1 MLGSDSGSSEL
12 SDASSLSS
20 DNSSGSE
27 ADVSKDKPQSTA
39 LRNKQQHPTFNHPS
53 LNHPSLNPSH
63 LHLTSTHRI
72 KQHGAHASL
81 SLSASGSDDGSD
93 SEESSGTDEDI
104 AHNRKNARAS
114 NSNAPISL
122 SASQPVY
129 SQEVMDRS
137 MMLLPSNAKYNVH
150 SQTPTSS
157 RGRGRGRGRTLLSGH
172 GSHKY
177 DTTSTTVIDFEGF
190 STALEE
196 SRETQELIS
205 SKAAVP
211 TSIPDVSSTTDA
223 VRKKKGTDQSKM
235 KDSKSTSG
243 ANGKQKSGS
252 RKVGRPKS
260 VSKDVYCI
268 CRGPYDGVEF
278 MIACDRCEE
287 WFHGRCIG
295 MKPQEAKKSSHYYC
309 DTCQKIRRMFG
320 VVTASEESSKPPKS
334 KGKIKKSSEKHSEK
348 HHAGVSS
355 SEDKPLSLK
364 IKVES
369 SSKNAQSY
377 SASPVSS
384 FANSTSAQTAADPTQ
399 FLHRAQVPPHISSK
413 PASSPNRDHIQSAT
427 APKRI
432 PDASEDKEDYYATRY
447 DTTSITSVNTATVQP
462 SYNNSRSLDRVS
474 QDDDEEDIC
483 PICDFECTCNTA
495 NNEVSMKMTSP
506 VAKPVSNADD
516 VHALTAIKVPF
527 QPNLGLR
534 SASAA
539 HDPETVDA
547 EHHRSFLNAEK
558 RPVIKAESSS
568 ATLDETFHTSAKN
581 PMSTPTSQQR
591 LSVIRRGGKSIGK
604 YPMKE
609 GRSQY
614 SAYSRGKS
622 IKSGKANIFMYKDPR
637 IDPESDISNEFS
649 DDDDDQDELDSDQG
663 GFSHSLDDVTL
674 TQPRARY
681 ESDVESDGAGD
692 MNDSLSMSSSSS
704 LSDIEAR
711 PIGDLNSRPR
721 GSGKIVIG
729 KKWSR
734 PHVSNSTGLSFEESN
749 STAER
754 SQVVKKRGPG
764 RPKKIRDP
772 LIVSR
777 EDEMT
782 LYTPAAAAR
791 KLAATYPQKGES
803 SKPVRVT
810 VKPKAIAELPFIAY
824 DPEVAEDVMALNALG
839 SESEIRDGTT
849 KATTATPQVGGSR
862 SEAFRED
869 DIFGDGDLSDELSG
883 DLSDILSEDFDDFS
897 GESVDFSSS
906 DEEDETGSSSPRE
919 FNYSEMEEQDESL
932 VDSDSSLNS
941 IPSDSSDSSDLETE
955 SASDED
961 EEIIVYDHEG
971 SEESIDEEELLILE
985 EQERLI
991 LAKAHGLLDVFSEE
1005 DSDPDRNPFESSEDD
1020 DDEEEDERVFDGDD
1034 DDVYSDEYYEDD
1046 YPDDEYEEM
1055 DEQAILA
1062 QLKGVQS
1069 DIQAL
1074 MMIPPE
1080 QQEQLLLLQHY
1091 EEAHRQQQLQDQLQL
1106 QGQEQLP
1113 QDQFQNS
1120 QSQETQSQELDPQ
1133 QGAQMV
1139 NLLGTSGFLPQ
1150 FDINVPDLDA
1160 VSQQLAASL
1169 ADSIAKSMAGAKQA
1183 LEGSLFQEA
1192 AMDGDISAQPIDPI
1206 STESSIGAPLNV
1218 SPRSASSLSP
1228 GPSEGPWNAPLP
1240 SSPNS
1245 LDSNSASIP
1254 TPANTPTPPG
1264 TITGVSPS
1272 IPVSSETR
1280 SQQQSPIIP
1289 RTLVSGGP
1297 SSGLSQKQ
1305 LVSQGKIQSLSHS
1318 PTYKPLTSIAVST
1331 IGGRSIQPILPRLAP
1346 SENFPGPGPFTRI
1359 QGAGSATF
1367 KEAAQK
1373 ALSGI
1378 SGNGSN
1384 LDKSIIPESD
1394 MGSVDA
1400 PKDGLDS
1407 GDTSDDTSLDTHT
1420 AEIRKRK
1427 GEDIG
1432 LKETGSGQGKR
1443 RHLTTGSSK
1452 GNLKNGI
1459 LISVPTPESEVSL
1472 PSNSLNSPPVS
1483 SLSVEP
1489 MSPFDI
1495 TTTNSSVDS
1504 PSSFSVTPTT
1514 ELAPP
1519 LVYDFTKATMPF
1531 VDPSAR
1537 IFSSNVTQRRGSA
1550 SQSLR
1555 MRKNSLKGKEPK
1567 QHTDVMP
1574 MDDLLDTSALYG
1586 RSSSRS
1592 PSPDRAGAGEE
1603 GDSEISQSMLKDLN
1617 RWERVPIGTFRR
1629 SRRPSSPYVGLQG
1642 ALKFGNTTMPATLLA
1657 DHQQHQQQ
1665 HQQQLHQES
1674 QHRLHKRPPGT
1685 RKHRNLSLV
1694 SDVGRQGSR
1703 PEDLGHLLHGD
1714 KLLRRRRR
1722 AGSSSSGSLTHIP
1735 RLGGIGGLHMPSSGR
1750 RISKSASSG
1759 LSSDM
1764 HVGLGVGLG
1773 GLTDSGITMDSSS
1786 NSSSSKSRTI
1796 SSSGV
1801 GGIGVGRDADKASA
1815 GIEALKDLM
1824 TDSSQLPSSAC
1835 PTPLHSPLFSATA
1848 AGSRVLHHSS
1858 GEPVVISEDQSI
1870 GKGDGIGSRG
1880 EDSIVS
1886 HLELDIGKEMDGFHE
1901 RLLAKTKAES
1911 DKK

>member
-1 MLGSDSGSSEL
+1 MLDSDSGSSEL

-39 LRNKQQHPTFNHPS
+39 LRNKQQYST
-53 LNHPSLNPSH
+53 LNRPSLNPSH
-63 LHLTSTHRI
+63 PPLTSTHRI
-72 KQHGAHASL
+72 RQHGAHASL
-81 SLSASGSDDGSD
+81 SLSASGSDDGSN
-93 SEESSGTDEDI
+93 SEESSGADEDI
-104 AHNRKNARAS
+104 AHNRKNAKS
-114 NSNAPISL
+114 SSPNAPISL
-122 SASQPVY
+122 SASKPVY
-129 SQEVMDRS
+129 SQEVMNRS
-137 MMLLPSNAKYNVH
+137 MMLMPANAKYNAH

-157 RGRGRGRGRTLLSGH
+157 RGRGRGRGRALLSGH
-172 GSHKY
+172 RPHKY
-177 DTTSTTVIDFEGF
+177 DATSTTVIDFEGF
-190 STALEE
+190 STALED
-196 SRETQELIS
+196 SKETKELAS
-205 SKAAVP
+205 SKAATP
-211 TSIPDVSSTTDA
+211 ASVSDAASTTDV
-223 VRKKKGTDQSKM
+223 VRKKKGADQSKL
-235 KDSKSTSG
+235 KDSRSTSG
-243 ANGKQKSGS
+243 TNGKQKLGS

-260 VSKDVYCI
+260 VSKDVYCV

-287 WFHGRCIG
+287 WFHGRCIE

-320 VVTASEESSKPPKS
+320 VVTAPEEYSKPSKS
-334 KGKIKKSSEKHSEK
+334 TGKIKKSSEKRSGK
-348 HHAGVSS
+348 QHAGVSS
-355 SEDKPLSLK
+355 SEDRLPLLK

-369 SSKNAQSY
+369 SSRNSQSY
-377 SASPVSS
+377 NANPISS
-384 FANSTSAQTAADPTQ
+384 FANSTSAQAATDPTP
-399 FLHRAQVPPHISSK
+399 FLHRTQIQPHFSSK
-413 PASSPNRDHIQSAT
+413 PASSPSRDHIQSSA
-427 APKRI
+427 ALKQI
-432 PDASEDKEDYYATRY
+432 PDMVEDRDVRYVTHY
-447 DTTSITSVNTATVQP
+447 DTTSITSV
-462 SYNNSRSLDRVS
+462 SRVVIHWGLTNKDDHFRTSIADTNYFLPDRVS

-483 PICDFECTCNTA
+483 PICDFECTCNA
-495 NNEVSMKMTSP
+495 NNNEDSMRVTSP
-506 VAKPVSNADD
+506 VAKSMSNADD

-527 QPNLGLR
+527 QPSLGLQSG
-534 SASAA
+534 SAT
-539 HDPETVDA
+539 HDSDAVDA
-547 EHHRSFLNAEK
+547 ENHRSFLNAEK
-558 RPVIKAESSS
+558 RPVIRAESSS
-568 ATLDETFHTSAKN
+568 TTLDEAFHTSAKN
-581 PMSTPTSQQR
+581 PMSIPSTQRR

-609 GRSQY
+609 SRSQY
-614 SAYSRGKS
+614 GAYSRGKS
-622 IKSGKANIFMYKDPR
+622 IKSGKANIFIYKDSR
-637 IDPESDISNEFS
+637 IDLESDISNEFS
-649 DDDDDQDELDSDQG
+649 DDDDDQDALDSDQG
-663 GFSHSLDDVTL
+663 GFSHSLDDVTP
-674 TQPRARY
+674 TQTPTRY
-681 ESDVESDGAGD
+681 ESDAESDGADD
-692 MNDSLSMSSSSS
+692 MNDSLSMGSSSS
-704 LSDIEAR
+704 LSDVEGDSAR
-711 PIGDLNSRPR
+711 PIGDLSPRPK

-734 PHVSNSTGLSFEESN
+734 PHVSNSTGLSFVESN

-782 LYTPAAAAR
+782 LYTPAVAAR
-791 KLAATYPQKGES
+791 KLIATYPQKGES
-803 SKPVRVT
+803 SKPIRVT
-810 VKPKAIAELPFIAY
+810 VKPKARAELPFIAY
-824 DPEVAEDVMALNALG
+824 DPEVAEDVMALNSLDN
-839 SESEIRDGTT
+839 ENEVRDGTA
-849 KATTATPQVGGSR
+849 KAAIATPQASGSR
-862 SEAFRED
+862 SEAFSEG

-883 DLSDILSEDFDDFS
+883 DLSDIMSEDFDDLS
-897 GESVDFSSS
+897 GESLDFSSS
-906 DEEDETGSSSPRE
+906 DEEDETSSSSPRE

-941 IPSDSSDSSDLETE
+941 ITSDSSDSSDLETE
-955 SASDED
+955 TASDED
-961 EEIIVYDHEG
+961 EEIVVYDHEG

-1020 DDEEEDERVFDGDD
+1020 DDDEEDERVFDGDD
-1034 DDVYSDEYYEDD
+1034 DDVYSDEYYDDD

-1091 EEAHRQQQLQDQLQL
+1091 EEAHRQQQQQDRLQP
-1106 QGQEQLP
+1106 QGQEQLS

-1133 QGAQMV
+1133 QGAQMA
-1139 NLLGTSGFLPQ
+1139 NLLETSSFLPQ

-1183 LEGSLFQEA
+1183 LEGSLLSEA
-1192 AMDGDISAQPIDPI
+1192 AMDGDISIQPIDPI

-1218 SPRSASSLSP
+1218 SPRSTSSLSP
-1228 GPSEGPWNAPLP
+1228 GPLEETWSAPLP

-1254 TPANTPTPPG
+1254 TPANTPTPSG
-1264 TITGVSPS
+1264 AITGTSPS
-1272 IPVSSETR
+1272 IPGSSGME
-1280 SQQQSPIIP
+1280 SQQQSP
-1289 RTLVSGGP
+1289 GGS
-1297 SSGLSQKQ
+1297 SSGLAQKQ

-1318 PTYKPLTSIAVST
+1318 PTYKPLTSTAVST
-1331 IGGRSIQPILPRLAP
+1331 IGGPSIQPIQPRL
-1346 SENFPGPGPFTRI
+1346 SSGEKFPESFTRI
-1359 QGAGSATF
+1359 QDAGSAAF
-1367 KEAAQK
+1367 KEEAQK
-1373 ALSGI
+1373 ALDGI
-1378 SGNGSN
+1378 GGNCSN
-1384 LDKSIIPESD
+1384 LDKSIIPESE
-1394 MGSVDA
+1394 MGTIDA
-1400 PKDGLDS
+1400 PKIGLDS
-1407 GDTSDDTSLDTHT
+1407 GNTSDDTSLDAHT
-1420 AEIRKRK
+1420 AETRKRK
-1427 GEDIG
+1427 GEDIM
-1432 LKETGSGQGKR
+1432 LKETRSCQGKR
-1443 RHLTTGSSK
+1443 RHLLIGSTK
-1452 GNLKNGI
+1452 GDLKNET

-1472 PSNSLNSPPVS
+1472 PSSSLSSPPVS
-1483 SLSVEP
+1483 SLSVE
-1489 MSPFDI
+1489 SITPFHV

-1504 PSSFSVTPTT
+1504 PSSFSVTPTA
-1514 ELAPP
+1514 ELTPP
-1519 LVYDFTKATMPF
+1519 LVYDFTKAVMPF
-1531 VDPSAR
+1531 MDPSAR

-1567 QHTDVMP
+1567 QQTDVMP

-1592 PSPDRAGAGEE
+1592 PSPDRAEVGEE
-1603 GDSEISQSMLKDLN
+1603 GDNEISRSMLKDLN

-1642 ALKFGNTTMPATLLA
+1642 ALKFGNATMPATLLA

-1665 HQQQLHQES
+1665 LHRES
-1674 QHRLHKRPPGT
+1674 QRRIHKRPPGA
-1685 RKHRNLSLV
+1685 RKHRNPTPLV
-1694 SDVGRQGSR
+1694 SDVGSQGRR
-1703 PEDLGHLLHGD
+1703 PEDLSQSLHGD

-1722 AGSSSSGSLTHIP
+1722 AGSSSNGSLTHIP
-1735 RLGGIGGLHMPSSGR
+1735 RLGSIGGLHMPSSGR
-1750 RISKSASSG
+1750 RISKYAGSG

-1773 GLTDSGITMDSSS
+1773 GLTDSGITMDSTS
-1786 NSSSSKSRTI
+1786 NSSSSASRTI

-1801 GGIGVGRDADKASA
+1801 GGVGVGKDTDNTS

-1835 PTPLHSPLFSATA
+1835 PTPLHSPLFSATT

-1858 GEPVVISEDQSI
+1858 GEPVVMSEDQSM
-1870 GKGDGIGSRG
+1870 GKVDGIDSRG

-1901 RLLAKTKAES
+1901 SLLAKTKAKS

>member
-1 MLGSDSGSSEL
+1 MLDSDSGSSEL

-39 LRNKQQHPTFNHPS
+39 LRNKQQHS
-53 LNHPSLNPSH
+53 ALGHPSLNPSH
-63 LHLTSTHRI
+63 LPLTSTHRI
-72 KQHGAHASL
+72 RQHGAHVSL
-81 SLSASGSDDGSD
+81 SLPASGSDDGSN

-104 AHNRKNARAS
+104 AHNRKNVKS
-114 NSNAPISL
+114 SSPNAPISL
-122 SASQPVY
+122 SASKPVY
-129 SQEVMDRS
+129 SQEVMNRS
-137 MMLLPSNAKYNVH
+137 MMLMPANAKYNAH

-157 RGRGRGRGRTLLSGH
+157 RGRGRGRGRALLSGH
-172 GSHKY
+172 RPHKY
-177 DTTSTTVIDFEGF
+177 DATSTTVIDFEGF
-190 STALEE
+190 STALEDSKE
-196 SRETQELIS
+196 AKELTS
-205 SKAAVP
+205 SKAATPASVP
-211 TSIPDVSSTTDA
+211 DAASTTDV
-223 VRKKKGTDQSKM
+223 VRKKKGTDQSKL

-243 ANGKQKSGS
+243 TNGKQKLGS

-320 VVTASEESSKPPKS
+320 VVTAPEESSKPSKS
-334 KGKIKKSSEKHSEK
+334 TGKTKKSSEKRSGK
-348 HHAGVSS
+348 QHAGVSS
-355 SEDKPLSLK
+355 SEDRLPLLK

-369 SSKNAQSY
+369 NPRNPQPYNAN
-377 SASPVSS
+377 PISS
-384 FANSTSAQTAADPTQ
+384 FADSTSAQAATDSTP
-399 FLHRAQVPPHISSK
+399 FLQVQPHFSSK
-413 PASSPNRDHIQSAT
+413 ATSSPIRDHIQSSA
-427 APKRI
+427 ALKQI
-432 PDASEDKEDYYATRY
+432 PDTVEDREIRCVTHY
-447 DTTSITSVNTATVQP
+447 DTTSIASVNTMVAQP
-462 SYNNSRSLDRVS
+462 SYNNGRSLDRVS

-483 PICDFECTCNTA
+483 PICDFECTCNAT
-495 NNEVSMKMTSP
+495 NNEDSIRVTLP
-506 VAKPVSNADD
+506 VAKTVSNTDD

-527 QPNLGLR
+527 QPSLGLQ
-534 SASAA
+534 SASAT
-539 HDPETVDA
+539 HDSDAVDA
-547 EHHRSFLNAEK
+547 ENHRSFLNAEK
-558 RPVIKAESSS
+558 RPVIRAESSS
-568 ATLDETFHTSAKN
+568 TTLDEAFRTSAKN
-581 PMSTPTSQQR
+581 PMSIPSTQRR
-591 LSVIRRGGKSIGK
+591 LSVIRCGGKSIGK

-609 GRSQY
+609 SRSQY
-614 SAYSRGKS
+614 GAYNRGKS
-622 IKSGKANIFMYKDPR
+622 IKSGKANIFMYKDSR
-637 IDPESDISNEFS
+637 IDLESDVSNEFS
-649 DDDDDQDELDSDQG
+649 DGDDDQDPLDSDQG
-663 GFSHSLDDVTL
+663 GFSYSLDDVTP
-674 TQPRARY
+674 TQTLARY
-681 ESDVESDGAGD
+681 ESDVESDGAED
-692 MNDSLSMSSSSS
+692 MNDSLSMGSSSS
-704 LSDIEAR
+704 LSDVDGDSAR
-711 PIGDLNSRPR
+711 PIGNLSPRPK

-734 PHVSNSTGLSFEESN
+734 PHVSNSTGLSFVESN
-749 STAER
+749 STVER

-782 LYTPAAAAR
+782 LYTPAAVAR
-791 KLAATYPQKGES
+791 KLTATYPQKGES
-803 SKPVRVT
+803 SKPIRIT
-810 VKPKAIAELPFIAY
+810 VKPKARAELPFIAY
-824 DPEVAEDVMALNALG
+824 DPEVAEDVMALNAFDNKN
-839 SESEIRDGTT
+839 EVRDSTA
-849 KATTATPQVGGSR
+849 KAATATPQASGSR
-862 SEAFRED
+862 SKAFSEG

-883 DLSDILSEDFDDFS
+883 DLSDIMSEDFDDLS
-897 GESVDFSSS
+897 GESLDFSSS
-906 DEEDETGSSSPRE
+906 DEEDETSSSSPRE

-941 IPSDSSDSSDLETE
+941 ITSDSSDSSDLETE
-955 SASDED
+955 TASDED
-961 EEIIVYDHEG
+961 EEIVVYDHEG

-1020 DDEEEDERVFDGDD
+1020 DDDEEDERVFDGDD
-1034 DDVYSDEYYEDD
+1034 DNVYSDEYYDDD

-1091 EEAHRQQQLQDQLQL
+1091 EETHRQQQQQDRPQL
-1106 QGQEQLP
+1106 QGQEQLS

-1133 QGAQMV
+1133 QGAQMA
-1139 NLLGTSGFLPQ
+1139 NMLGTSSFLPQ

-1183 LEGSLFQEA
+1183 LEGSLLSEA
-1192 AMDGDISAQPIDPI
+1192 AMDGDISIQPIDPI

-1218 SPRSASSLSP
+1218 SPRSDLSLSP
-1228 GPSEGPWNAPLP
+1228 GPSEETWSAPLP

-1264 TITGVSPS
+1264 AITGASPS
-1272 IPVSSETR
+1272 IPDSSGME
-1280 SQQQSPIIP
+1280 SHQQPP
-1289 RTLVSGGP
+1289 GGS
-1297 SSGLSQKQ
+1297 SSGLIQKQ

-1318 PTYKPLTSIAVST
+1318 PTYKPLTSIALST
-1331 IGGRSIQPILPRLAP
+1331 IGGLSIQPIKPRL
-1346 SENFPGPGPFTRI
+1346 SSGEKFPESFTRI
-1359 QGAGSATF
+1359 QDAGSAAF
-1367 KEAAQK
+1367 KEEAQK
-1373 ALSGI
+1373 ALGGI
-1378 SGNGSN
+1378 GGNCSN
-1384 LDKSIIPESD
+1384 LDKSIIPESE
-1394 MGSVDA
+1394 MGNVDT
-1400 PKDGLDS
+1400 PKIGLAS
-1407 GDTSDDTSLDTHT
+1407 GNTSDDTSLDAHT
-1420 AEIRKRK
+1420 TETRKRK
-1427 GEDIG
+1427 GEDIM
-1432 LKETGSGQGKR
+1432 LKETGSCQGKR
-1443 RHLTTGSSK
+1443 RHLLTGSTKS
-1452 GNLKNGI
+1452 NLKNES

-1472 PSNSLNSPPVS
+1472 PSSSLSSPPVS
-1483 SLSVEP
+1483 SLSVE
-1489 MSPFDI
+1489 SITPFDV
-1495 TTTNSSVDS
+1495 TTTNSNVDS
-1504 PSSFSVTPTT
+1504 SSSFSVTPTA
-1514 ELAPP
+1514 ELTPP
-1519 LVYDFTKATMPF
+1519 LVYDFTKAVMPF

-1567 QHTDVMP
+1567 QQTDVMP

-1592 PSPDRAGAGEE
+1592 PSPDIVEAGEE
-1603 GDSEISQSMLKDLN
+1603 GDDSEISQSMLKDLN

-1642 ALKFGNTTMPATLLA
+1642 ALKFGNATMPATLLA

-1665 HQQQLHQES
+1665 LHQES
-1674 QHRLHKRPPGT
+1674 QRRIHKRPPGA
-1685 RKHRNLSLV
+1685 RKHRSPASSV
-1694 SDVGRQGSR
+1694 SDVRSQSRR
-1703 PEDLGHLLHGD
+1703 PEDLGQLLHGD
-1714 KLLRRRRR
+1714 NLLRRRRR
-1722 AGSSSSGSLTHIP
+1722 VGSSSNGSLTHIP
-1735 RLGGIGGLHMPSSGR
+1735 RPGGVGGLHMPSSGR
-1750 RISKSASSG
+1750 RISKSAGSG

-1764 HVGLGVGLG
+1764 HVGLGVSLG

-1786 NSSSSKSRTI
+1786 NSSSTTSRTI

-1801 GGIGVGRDADKASA
+1801 DGVGVGRDADNIS

-1835 PTPLHSPLFSATA
+1835 PTPLHSPLFSATT

-1858 GEPVVISEDQSI
+1858 GEPVVISEDQSMD
-1870 GKGDGIGSRG
+1870 KVDGIDSRG

-1901 RLLAKTKAES
+1901 SLLAKTKAKS